1 MQSFVLLYQLL
12 KNNQE
17 IIMSSDAI
25 VFVVD
30 DDEAVRQST
39 AWLIESIGLKVITFT
54 SADEFL
60 ENFNQQQ
67 GCIVMDVRMPGMSGL
82 EAQEEMKNRG
92 ITLPLIFITGHGDV
106 PMAVRALK
114 RGAFDFIEK
123 PFNDQLLL
131 DSVQRGLKCNSEAME
146 SFIRNESIDKRISA
160 LTPREKEVMMR
171 VTEGKPNKVIAHEL
185 SVSIKTVE
193 VHRARMMEKMEAGSV
208 AELVKISLLSTQ
220 R

>member
-1 MQSFVLLYQLL
+1 
-12 KNNQE
+12 
-17 IIMSSDAI
+17 MSDDAL
-25 VFVVD
+25 VFIVD

-39 AWLIESIGLKVITFT
+39 AWLIESIGLKVKTFN

-60 ENFNQQQ
+60 DNYNNES

-82 EAQEEMKNRG
+82 EAQEEMQERG
-92 ITLPLIFITGHGDV
+92 ISLPLIFITGHGDV

-131 DSVQRGLKCNSEAME
+131 DAVQRGLKQESEARE
-146 SFIRNESIDKRISA
+146 SLIQNESIDRRIAS
-160 LTPREKEVMMR
+160 LTPREHEVMLR

-185 SVSIKTVE
+185 NVSIKTVE

-208 AELVKISLLSTQ
+208 AELVKVTIQANNRST
-220 R
+220 

>member
-1 MQSFVLLYQLL
+1 
-12 KNNQE
+12 
-17 IIMSSDAI
+17 MSDDAL
-25 VFVVD
+25 VFIVD

-39 AWLIESIGLKVITFT
+39 AWLIESIGLNVRTFI

-60 ENFNQQQ
+60 ENYRNES

-82 EAQEEMKNRG
+82 EAQEEMQQRG
-92 ITLPLIFITGHGDV
+92 INLPLIFITGHGDV

-131 DSVQRGLKCNSEAME
+131 DAVQRGLKQNSEVRE
-146 SFIRNESIDKRISA
+146 SQLQNESIDRRIAS
-160 LTPREKEVMMR
+160 LTPREHEVMLR

-185 SVSIKTVE
+185 NVSIKTVE
-193 VHRARMMEKMEAGSV
+193 VHRARMMEKMEASSV
-208 AELVKISLLSTQ
+208 AELVKVTIQANSH
-220 R
+220 

>member
-1 MQSFVLLYQLL
+1 
-12 KNNQE
+12 
-17 IIMSSDAI
+17 MSSDAI

-208 AELVKISLLSTQ
+208 AELVKISLLFTQ

>member
-1 MQSFVLLYQLL
+1 MNENS
-12 KNNQE
+12 
-17 IIMSSDAI
+17 I

-39 AWLIESIGLKVITFT
+39 AWLIESIGLKVITFNC
-54 SADEFL
+54 ADDFL
-60 ENFNQQQ
+60 ENYNNEQ
-67 GCIVMDVRMPGMSGL
+67 GCIIMDVRMPGISGL
-82 EAQEEMKNRG
+82 EAQEEMVKRE
-92 ITLPLIFITGHGDV
+92 IDLPLIFITGHGDV

-131 DSVQRGLKCNSEAME
+131 DAIQRGIKHNSDSIE
-146 SFIRNESIDKRISA
+146 SMAKNESIYKRIDS
-160 LTPREKEVMMR
+160 LTPRERQVMSR

-193 VHRARMMEKMEAGSV
+193 VHRARMMEKMEASSV
-208 AELVKISLLSTQ
+208 AELVKMTIDAEKS
-220 R
+220 

>member
-1 MQSFVLLYQLL
+1 
-12 KNNQE
+12 
-17 IIMSSDAI
+17 MSSDAI
-25 VFVVD
+25 VFIVD

-39 AWLIESIGLKVITFT
+39 AWLIESIGLKVITFV

-60 ENFNQQQ
+60 DKYNNEQ

-82 EAQEEMKNRG
+82 EAQEEMKNKG
-92 ITLPLIFITGHGDV
+92 IALPLIFITGHGDV

-131 DSVQRGLKCNSEAME
+131 DSVQRGLKTNNEAIE
-146 SFIRNESIDKRISA
+146 SLIRNESVDKRISA
-160 LTPREKEVMMR
+160 LTPREKEVMIR

-193 VHRARMMEKMEAGSV
+193 VHRARMMEKMEANSV
-208 AELVKISLLSTQ
+208 AELVKTTLLSGLF
-220 R
+220 

>member
-1 MQSFVLLYQLL
+1 
-12 KNNQE
+12 
-17 IIMSSDAI
+17 MSDDAL
-25 VFVVD
+25 VFIVD

-39 AWLIESIGLKVITFT
+39 AWLIESIGLKVQTFI

-60 ENFNQQQ
+60 ENYNNES

-82 EAQEEMKNRG
+82 EAQEELKERDIN
-92 ITLPLIFITGHGDV
+92 LPLIFITGHGDV

-131 DSVQRGLKCNSEAME
+131 DAVQRGLKQNSEARE
-146 SFIRNESIDKRISA
+146 SLIQNESIDRRIAS
-160 LTPREKEVMMR
+160 LTPREHEVMLR

-185 SVSIKTVE
+185 NVSIKTVE
-193 VHRARMMEKMEAGSV
+193 VHRARMMEKMEASSV
-208 AELVKISLLSTQ
+208 AELVKVTIQ
-220 R
+220 ANNR

>member
-1 MQSFVLLYQLL
+1 M
-12 KNNQE
+12 NN
-17 IIMSSDAI
+17 DAI

-39 AWLIESIGLKVITFT
+39 AWLIESIGLKVTPFI

-60 ENFNQQQ
+60 DHYNNES

-92 ITLPLIFITGHGDV
+92 MTLPLIFITGHGDV

-131 DSVQRGLKCNSEAME
+131 DAIQRGLKLNSEARE
-146 SFIRNESIDKRISA
+146 SLIENESIDKRIAS
-160 LTPREKEVMMR
+160 LTPREHEVMLR
-171 VTEGKPNKVIAHEL
+171 VTDGKPNKVIAHEL
-185 SVSIKTVE
+185 NVSIKTVE
-193 VHRARMMEKMEAGSV
+193 VHRARMMEKMEASSV
-208 AELVKISLLSTQ
+208 AGLVKVTLQ
-220 R
+220 VAQK

>member
-1 MQSFVLLYQLL
+1 
-12 KNNQE
+12 
-17 IIMSSDAI
+17 MSDDAL
-25 VFVVD
+25 VFIVD

-39 AWLIESIGLKVITFT
+39 AWLIESIGLKVQTFI

-60 ENFNQQQ
+60 ENYNNES

-82 EAQEEMKNRG
+82 EAQEELKERDIN
-92 ITLPLIFITGHGDV
+92 LPLIFITGHGDV

-131 DSVQRGLKCNSEAME
+131 DAVQRGLKQDSEARE
-146 SFIRNESIDKRISA
+146 SLIQNESIDRRIAS
-160 LTPREKEVMMR
+160 LTPREHEVMLR

-185 SVSIKTVE
+185 NVSIKTVE
-193 VHRARMMEKMEAGSV
+193 VHRARMMEKMEASSV
-208 AELVKISLLSTQ
+208 AELVKVTIQ
-220 R
+220 ANNR

>member
-1 MQSFVLLYQLL
+1 
-12 KNNQE
+12 
-17 IIMSSDAI
+17 MSNDAI
-25 VFVVD
+25 VFIVD

-39 AWLIESIGLKVITFT
+39 AWLIESIGLKVTT
-54 SADEFL
+54 STCADEFL
-60 ENFNQQQ
+60 ENYNNEP

-92 ITLPLIFITGHGDV
+92 ISLPLIFITGHGDV

-131 DSVQRGLKCNSEAME
+131 DAVQRGLKNNSEAME
-146 SFIRNESIDKRISA
+146 SLIENESIDKRIAS
-160 LTPREKEVMMR
+160 LTPREHEVMMR

-185 SVSIKTVE
+185 NVSIKTVE
-193 VHRARMMEKMEAGSV
+193 VHRARMMEKMEASSV
-208 AELVKISLLSTQ
+208 AQLVKTTIQARKSNIND
-220 R
+220 

>member
-1 MQSFVLLYQLL
+1 
-12 KNNQE
+12 
-17 IIMSSDAI
+17 MSNDAI
-25 VFVVD
+25 VFIVD

-39 AWLIESIGLKVITFT
+39 AWLIESIGLKVMTFT
-54 SADEFL
+54 CADDFL
-60 ENFNQQQ
+60 ENYNNQP

-92 ITLPLIFITGHGDV
+92 MSLPLIFITGHGDV

-131 DSVQRGLKCNSEAME
+131 DSIQRGLKYNNEAIE
-146 SFIRNESIDKRISA
+146 FLIENESINKRITS
-160 LTPREKEVMMR
+160 LTPREHEVMLR

-185 SVSIKTVE
+185 NVSIKTVE
-193 VHRARMMEKMEAGSV
+193 VHRARMMEKMEANSV
-208 AELVKISLLSTQ
+208 AHLVKTTIQAT
-220 R
+220 RNH

>member
-1 MQSFVLLYQLL
+1 
-12 KNNQE
+12 
-17 IIMSSDAI
+17 MSDDAI
-25 VFVVD
+25 VFIVD

-39 AWLIESIGLKVITFT
+39 AWLVESIGLKVTTFT

-60 ENFNQQQ
+60 EKYNNEP

-82 EAQEEMKNRG
+82 EAQEEMKTRG
-92 ITLPLIFITGHGDV
+92 MSLPLIFITGHGDV

-131 DSVQRGLKCNSEAME
+131 DAVQRGLKNNSEAME
-146 SFIRNESIDKRISA
+146 SLVQNESIDRRISS
-160 LTPREKEVMMR
+160 LTPREHEVMMR

-185 SVSIKTVE
+185 NVSIKTVE
-193 VHRARMMEKMEAGSV
+193 VHRARMMEKMEASSV
-208 AELVKISLLSTQ
+208 AQLVKTTIHASKNHSLS
-220 R
+220 

>member
-1 MQSFVLLYQLL
+1 
-12 KNNQE
+12 
-17 IIMSSDAI
+17 MSDDAI
-25 VFVVD
+25 VFIVD

-39 AWLIESIGLKVITFT
+39 AWLIESIGLKVNSFV
-54 SADEFL
+54 SADDFL
-60 ENFNQQQ
+60 ENYNNES

-92 ITLPLIFITGHGDV
+92 ISLPLIFITGHGDV

-131 DSVQRGLKCNSEAME
+131 DAVQRGLKQNSEARE
-146 SFIRNESIDKRISA
+146 SLLLNESIDKRISS
-160 LTPREKEVMMR
+160 LTPREHEVMLR

-185 SVSIKTVE
+185 NVSIKTVE
-193 VHRARMMEKMEAGSV
+193 VHRARMMEKMEASSV
-208 AELVKISLLSTQ
+208 AELVKVTMHASKD
-220 R
+220 

>member
-1 MQSFVLLYQLL
+1 
-12 KNNQE
+12 
-17 IIMSSDAI
+17 MSDDAI
-25 VFVVD
+25 VFIVD

-39 AWLIESIGLKVITFT
+39 AWLIESIGLKVNTFS

-60 ENFNQQQ
+60 DNYNNES
-67 GCIVMDVRMPGMSGL
+67 GCIVMDVRMPGISGL

-92 ITLPLIFITGHGDV
+92 ISLPLIFITGHGDV

-131 DSVQRGLKCNSEAME
+131 DAVQRGLKKNSETRE
-146 SFIRNESIDKRISA
+146 SLIENESIDKRIAS
-160 LTPREKEVMMR
+160 LTPREHEVMLR

-185 SVSIKTVE
+185 NVSIKTVE
-193 VHRARMMEKMEAGSV
+193 VHRARMMEKMEASSV
-208 AELVKISLLSTQ
+208 AELVKVTIQASHV
-220 R
+220 

>member
-1 MQSFVLLYQLL
+1 
-12 KNNQE
+12 
-17 IIMSSDAI
+17 MSNDAI
-25 VFVVD
+25 VFIVD

-39 AWLIESIGLKVITFT
+39 AWLIESIGLKVNTFV

-60 ENFNQQQ
+60 ENYNNES

-82 EAQEEMKNRG
+82 EAQEEMKARG
-92 ITLPLIFITGHGDV
+92 ISLPLIFITGHGDV

-131 DSVQRGLKCNSEAME
+131 DAVQRGLKQNSEARE
-146 SFIRNESIDKRISA
+146 SLIQNESIDKRISS
-160 LTPREKEVMMR
+160 LTPREHEVMLR

-185 SVSIKTVE
+185 NVSIKTVE
-193 VHRARMMEKMEAGSV
+193 VHRARMMEKMEASSV
-208 AELVKISLLSTQ
+208 AELVKVTLQASKD
-220 R
+220 

>member
-1 MQSFVLLYQLL
+1 
-12 KNNQE
+12 
-17 IIMSSDAI
+17 MSSDAI

-92 ITLPLIFITGHGDV
+92 MTLPLIFITGHGDV

>member
-1 MQSFVLLYQLL
+1 
-12 KNNQE
+12 
-17 IIMSSDAI
+17 MSDDAL
-25 VFVVD
+25 VFIVD

-39 AWLIESIGLKVITFT
+39 AWLIESIGLQVRSFI

-60 ENFNQQQ
+60 ENYNNES

-82 EAQEEMKNRG
+82 EAQEEMKKRTIN
-92 ITLPLIFITGHGDV
+92 LPLIFITGHGDV

-131 DSVQRGLKCNSEAME
+131 DAVQRGLKQNSEARE
-146 SFIRNESIDKRISA
+146 SLIQNESIDRRIAS
-160 LTPREKEVMMR
+160 LTPREHEVMLR

-185 SVSIKTVE
+185 NVSIKTVE
-193 VHRARMMEKMEAGSV
+193 VHRARMMEKMEASSV
-208 AELVKISLLSTQ
+208 AELVKVTIQ
-220 R
+220 ANNR

>member
-1 MQSFVLLYQLL
+1 
-12 KNNQE
+12 
-17 IIMSSDAI
+17 MSNDAI
-25 VFVVD
+25 VFIVD

-39 AWLIESIGLKVITFT
+39 AWLIESIGLKVTTFCC
-54 SADEFL
+54 ADEFL
-60 ENFNQQQ
+60 ENYNNEP

-92 ITLPLIFITGHGDV
+92 MSLPLIFITGHGDV

-131 DSVQRGLKCNSEAME
+131 DAVQRGLKDNNEAME
-146 SFIRNESIDKRISA
+146 SLVQNESITKRISS
-160 LTPREKEVMMR
+160 LTPREHEVMMR

-185 SVSIKTVE
+185 NVSIKTVE

-208 AELVKISLLSTQ
+208 AQLVKTTIQAS
-220 R
+220 RNNIIP

>member
-1 MQSFVLLYQLL
+1 
-12 KNNQE
+12 
-17 IIMSSDAI
+17 MSNDAL
-25 VFVVD
+25 VFIVD

-39 AWLIESIGLKVITFT
+39 AWLIESIGLKVHTFI

-60 ENFNQQQ
+60 ENYNNES

-82 EAQEEMKNRG
+82 EAQEEMKQRG
-92 ITLPLIFITGHGDV
+92 IALPLIFITGHGDV

-131 DSVQRGLKCNSEAME
+131 DAVQRGLKQNSEARE
-146 SFIRNESIDKRISA
+146 SRVQNESIDRRIAS
-160 LTPREKEVMMR
+160 LTPREHEVMLR

-185 SVSIKTVE
+185 NVSIKTVE
-193 VHRARMMEKMEAGSV
+193 VHRARMMEKMEASSV
-208 AELVKISLLSTQ
+208 AELVKVTIQ
-220 R
+220 ANNR

>member
-1 MQSFVLLYQLL
+1 MIDNSV
-12 KNNQE
+12 
-17 IIMSSDAI
+17 

-30 DDEAVRQST
+30 DDEAVREST
-39 AWLIESIGLKVITFT
+39 AWLIESIGLNVITYNC
-54 SADEFL
+54 ADDFL
-60 ENFNQQQ
+60 EDYNNEN

-82 EAQEEMKNRG
+82 EAQEELTKRE
-92 ITLPLIFITGHGDV
+92 IDLPLIFITGHSDV

-131 DSVQRGLKCNSEAME
+131 DAIQKGIKANSDKVE
-146 SFIRNESIDKRISA
+146 S
-160 LTPREKEVMMR
+160 LEKR

-193 VHRARMMEKMEAGSV
+193 VHRARMMEKMKASSV
-208 AELVKISLLSTQ
+208 AELVKMTMDVENS
-220 R
+220 